1 MDTLDKYLIK
11 EFLMYFIASL
21 LVLGVLYVA
30 IDFLSHFWSM
40 DMTASRTIELYWYK
54 TPAAIN
60 QFVPVACLMGTLFVL
75 ATMSKQNEILALY
88 ASGVS
93 NIRVIS
99 TFVAIVACVS
109 TIAFLVFDPVV
120 PAFQKRQ
127 YLLERGMDPGQEA
140 LINFNKAG
148 FWYRSGNIIYNVGHF
163 DPKTNLLDDL
173 NVFVLSP
180 SFRLTEYTHAKKA
193 AYEGN
198 DWTLQDGFS
207 VRYPISSE
215 FPESEK
221 FKLKT
226 RVIPEKPSDFKTLKV
241 EEGYMRLKELR
252 LYIGRNQSYGL
263 DTTAQQVHYHER
275 VALIFAPLV
284 FVLLALGFGLNPL
297 KTHSVPKS
305 VMFSVGVVFIYL
317 LTFRMSLSIGRGGH
331 IPPFIA
337 GWVPNFMFLGLSIAK
352 VMRR

>member
-1 MDTLDKYLIK
+1 MDTLDKYLVK

-21 LVLGVLYVA
+21 LVLGVLFVA

-40 DMTASRTIELYWYK
+40 DMTLSRTIELYWYK
-54 TPAAIN
+54 IPAAIN

-93 NIRVIS
+93 NLRVIS
-99 TFVAIVACVS
+99 TFIAIVACVS
-109 TIAFLVFDPVV
+109 TVSFLVFDPVV
-120 PAFQKRQ
+120 PAFQKKQ
-127 YLLERGMDPGQEA
+127 YLLERGMDPTQEA

-148 FWYRSGNIIYNVGHF
+148 FWYRSGNIIYKVGHF
-163 DPKTNLLDDL
+163 DPKNNQLDDL
-173 NVFVLSP
+173 NVFVLGSY
-180 SFRLTEYTHAKKA
+180 FNLAQHIHAKRA
-193 AYEGN
+193 NFDGS
-198 DWTLQDGFS
+198 DWTLHDGWI
-207 VRYPISSE
+207 VRYPLPTN

-221 FKLKT
+221 FETKT
-226 RVIPEKPSDFKTLKV
+226 GLIPEKPSDYKTLKI
-241 EEGYMRLKELR
+241 EENYMRLKELR
-252 LYIGRNQSYGL
+252 LYIGRNQTYGL
-263 DTTAQQVHYHER
+263 DTTSQQVHYHER

-297 KTHSVPKS
+297 KTHSVPRS
-305 VMFSVGVVFIYL
+305 VMFSVGIVFIYL

-331 IPPFIA
+331 IPAFLA